1 MDLLFTRPD
10 SKAAAAALEVCHE
23 YAEPWLLNHSLRA
36 YSWAVAHAAD
46 ADIAHDG
53 ELLYVAALLHDLAL
67 TAPFDN
73 HTLPFEEAGGHLAW
87 VFAAGAGWG
96 RPRRERLAEVIV
108 LHMRDD
114 VPAEDDP
121 ESHLLQVAV
130 SADVSG
136 RGLDRFSE
144 RVRDLVVT
152 RYPRL
157 GFADAFLAR
166 FEDQAARKP
175 TCAAAELVRGGSAAR
190 VSSNPLD
197 ARVG

>member
-1 MDLLFTRPD
+1 MDFLFTRPD

-36 YSWAVAHAAD
+36 YSWAVAHASA

-67 TAPFDN
+67 TSAFDN
-73 HTLPFEEAGGHLAW
+73 HELPFEVAGGHVAW

-96 RPRRERLAEVIV
+96 RVRRDRLAEVIV

-114 VPAEDDP
+114 VPADDDP

-136 RGLDRFSE
+136 RGLDRFADD
-144 RVRDLVVT
+144 VRDAVVT
-152 RYPRL
+152 RFPRL

-166 FEDQAARKP
+166 AADQAERKP
-175 TCAAAELVRGGSAAR
+175 DCAVAGLVRDGWPRR
-190 VSSNPLD
+190 VSANPLD
-197 ARVG
+197 APGR

>member
-1 MDLLFTRPD
+1 MDFIFARPD
-10 SKAAAAALEVCHE
+10 SKAAAAALDVCHE

-36 YSWAVAHAAD
+36 YSWAVAYAAD
-46 ADIAHDG
+46 VDIAHDG

-67 TAPFDN
+67 TAPFDS
-73 HTLPFEEAGGHLAW
+73 HTLPFEEAGGHVAW

-96 RPRRERLAEVIV
+96 RARRDRLAEVIV

-114 VPAEDDP
+114 VSAEDDP

-136 RGLDRFSE
+136 RGLDRFTE
-144 RVRDLVVT
+144 QVKDDVVT

-157 GFADAFLAR
+157 GFADAFLLRA
-166 FEDQAARKP
+166 EDQAERKP
-175 TCAAAELVRGGSAAR
+175 DCAIAGLVRDGWAQR
-190 VSSNPLD
+190 VSGNPLD
-197 ARVG
+197 APGR